1 MEIEKG
7 HRRTRPHNMRSS
19 SRPRGVLTL
28 ALVAASFV
36 CDASAFTALAR
47 ARPLPLSPRALR
59 KPHSAPPPPRRAA
72 PARMGFGGFNG
83 GFLNLGAPEVI
94 VIGAVAWAVLGPK
107 ELFRLAR
114 EAGEF
119 LGQWQQLGQQARDQ
133 FTSALEQELAEDEA
147 TKKDSGAPEPSP
159 WAQTQEAWGETSSP
173 TSQGPPADSAPAP
186 FDPAAPVKSVKYEVG
201 SVPSLAEMAA
211 QRAANNQTLTSEE
224 EDALRASMCAR
235 VAQACSA
242 CAVRVSPL
250 SARLSARPDRSRLPL
265 MRAQVRHAGRAQRQ
279 RGQLRRAD
287 LGRAQLPGAAGV
299 PK

>member
-1 MEIEKG
+1 
-7 HRRTRPHNMRSS
+7 
-19 SRPRGVLTL
+19 
-28 ALVAASFV
+28 
-36 CDASAFTALAR
+36 
-47 ARPLPLSPRALR
+47 
-59 KPHSAPPPPRRAA
+59 
-72 PARMGFGGFNG
+72 
-83 GFLNLGAPEVI
+83 

-147 TKKDSGAPEPSP
+147 NKKDSGAPEPSP
-159 WAQTQEAWGETSSP
+159 WAQAQEAWGETSSP

-224 EDALRASMCAR
+224 EDALRASMYDTLGEPSANAANFAEQISGERNSQVLQEFPSELSMPSVPLDGSAMSVQSADEELLQTQIDQAENSLAALQAEKQVLALKRQQLEAKAAR
-235 VAQACSA
+235 ARELAEQRAEADVAAGQAAEGGAVASA
-242 CAVRVSPL
+242 AEG
-250 SARLSARPDRSRLPL
+250 SATKSTES
-265 MRAQVRHAGRAQRQ
+265 
-279 RGQLRRAD
+279 
-287 LGRAQLPGAAGV
+287 GAASA
-299 PK
+299 